1 MKQYQLTN
9 LGACCR
15 CHKKLAQTA
24 SPMFFTLKVERWM
37 LDIMA
42 VQRQIGLEMQI
53 GPLAG
58 VMGPDE
64 DLAEKIGESKTMM
77 ICIECSFRD
86 VVIAALAE
94 GSGWGEQPSPASE
107 RTAMNTTP
115 TSTSLAATPLFA
127 FMVDVRKTPSLAAKR
142 RQQVA
147 EWKGLFRIFTHK
159 GPDDWMALSMDEC
172 CWKLEGYGLTKEE
185 QTDGVM
191 LMAGYCRL
199 IDEAGLIHYG
209 ETEHEACESLVARLT
224 EANDQTQQLGGGK

>member
-1 MKQYQLTN
+1 MIHATDTFEPLAAFFLFSLAGDFDATSKLIPQFTMKQYQLTN

-94 GSGWGEQPSPASE
+94 GSGWGERS
-107 RTAMNTTP
+107 N
-115 TSTSLAATPLFA
+115 AATRWGQVTPAEAANLQI
-127 FMVDVRKTPSLAAKR
+127 RKT
-142 RQQVA
+142 
-147 EWKGLFRIFTHK
+147 
-159 GPDDWMALSMDEC
+159 
-172 CWKLEGYGLTKEE
+172 
-185 QTDGVM
+185 
-191 LMAGYCRL
+191 
-199 IDEAGLIHYG
+199 
-209 ETEHEACESLVARLT
+209 
-224 EANDQTQQLGGGK
+224 